1 MSQRRLSGSIA
12 LTKLIHVR
20 MEVTGN
26 SGNKVPGIFIPT
38 EQNNLVKG
46 KEGALYMN
54 INVVTKTEED
64 QYGQHGFISQTVDS
78 KVYKTATDEQKEEF
92 KKLPI
97 LGNLKDFSGGGG
109 NDNSGAA
116 SDNVFTPESDDLP
129 F

>member
-12 LTKLIHVR
+12 LTKLIHVPY
-20 MEVTGN
+20 EVKGK
-26 SGNKVPGIFIPT
+26 SGKMVKGIFIPI
-38 EQNNLVKG
+38 EPNHLVEG
-46 KEGALYMN
+46 KEGALYAN
-54 INVVTKTEED
+54 INVVIKDEED

-78 KVYKTATDEQKEEF
+78 KVYKAATDAEKEEF

-97 LGNLKDFSGGGG
+97 LGNLKDFSGGG

-116 SDNVFTPESDDLP
+116 STNVFTPDSDDLP

>member
-12 LTKLIHVR
+12 ITKLIHVP
-20 MEVTGN
+20 MEVTGK
-26 SGNKVPGIFIPT
+26 SGNKVPGVFIPT
-38 EQNNLVKG
+38 EQNHLVKG
-46 KEGALYMN
+46 KEGALYAN
-54 INVVTKTEED
+54 INVVIKKEAD
-64 QYGQHGFISQTVDS
+64 QYGQHGFISQSVDS
-78 KVYKTATDEQKEEF
+78 KIYKAATDEQKEEF

-97 LGNLKDFSGGGG
+97 LGNLKDFSGGG